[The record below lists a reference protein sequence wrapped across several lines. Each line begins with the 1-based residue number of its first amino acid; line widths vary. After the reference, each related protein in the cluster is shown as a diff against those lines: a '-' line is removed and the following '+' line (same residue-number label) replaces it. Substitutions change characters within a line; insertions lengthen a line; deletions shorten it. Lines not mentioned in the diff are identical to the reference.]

1 MEIRHCMLEYGEDK
15 LLASRP
21 GVGYRNPCINSSIG
35 AAFRTCV
42 TWWPVNP
49 ENPYPSSGES
59 ALPTQGFFT
68 KPWRVLLIGFEDS
81 HDTRMCHSSSPGALG
96 MMLSKH

>member
-35 AAFRTCV
+35 AAFRNLCDV
-42 TWWPVNP
+42 VASEP
-49 ENPYPSSGES
+49 
-59 ALPTQGFFT
+59 
-68 KPWRVLLIGFEDS
+68 
-81 HDTRMCHSSSPGALG
+81 
-96 MMLSKH
+96 